1 VLPKGV
7 RNPDFSFKSIRGNA
21 VVRWEVRPGSAAYF
35 VWTQSR
41 EESEPTGEFNLG
53 RSFSGLMDAHAD
65 NIFMVKFAFGW
76 SS

>member
-1 VLPKGV
+1 MSD
-7 RNPDFSFKSIRGNA
+7 PDFTFKSIRGNA
-21 VVRWEVRPGSAAYF
+21 VLRWEFRPGSAAYF

-41 EESEPTGEFNLG
+41 DDSDPSGEFRLG
-53 RSFSGLMDAHAD
+53 RSFSTLLDAKAD